1 MQEDKIAIEIVFSGD
16 LNMSVEKAVANGELK
31 DKYDLMRK
39 LAKVYQKEIQN
50 NKDFMKP
57 LRALD
62 KGVTVRVVISDGKC

>member
-16 LNMSVEKAVANGELK
+16 LGKSVEKAVANGELK